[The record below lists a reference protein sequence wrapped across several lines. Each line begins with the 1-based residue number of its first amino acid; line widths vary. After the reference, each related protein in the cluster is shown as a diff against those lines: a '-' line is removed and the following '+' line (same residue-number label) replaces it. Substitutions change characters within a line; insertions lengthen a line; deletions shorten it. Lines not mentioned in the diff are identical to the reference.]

1 MTDAVPITRLKIS
14 EPLTRLPTSIFDH
27 ADSLEHLDLSGTGL
41 SALPDDFSRLKKL
54 KVAFFSDCH
63 FSVFPSQLA
72 SCPELEMVAFR
83 GNNMSTVPEDSLP
96 PRLRWLILTNNQI
109 VALPKSIGKCW
120 RLQKCMLS
128 GNRLTSLP
136 EEMASCKK
144 LGLLRLSANNFE
156 QLPAWLFDLPELA
169 FLSFA
174 GNPCSTATTPIS
186 ECQAASF
193 GLMEASWSDLD
204 VQETLGEGASG
215 IISKGVWNGA
225 DRSSLV
231 AIKLFKGDV
240 TSDGTPLD
248 EMQACMTAGPHE
260 NLIDP
265 LGKIRDHPDCR
276 EGLVMQLVPPSYTTL
291 GLPPSLQSC
300 TRDCFPTSS
309 SAELTTMQGLRI
321 LRGVAS
327 AAAHLHQ
334 RGVAHGD
341 LYAHNILF
349 NEEGHALLGDFGAAS
364 VYDHHHYGGQGQ
376 HSENDGSN
384 SSSKLEQLEVLAFA
398 HLIEDVWRLTPRP
411 NFDEGEL
418 RVAMLLAGLHRRC
431 ASPLGTER
439 PRFADIHRSLS
450 ELLLDLDP
458 DRQVGCD
465 GGGLETTA
473 VMMTATTIK
482 SAA

>member
-1 MTDAVPITRLKIS
+1 MTDASPITRLKIS
-14 EPLTRLPTSIFDH
+14 EPLTRLPTSIFDY

-41 SALPDDFSRLKKL
+41 SALPDDFGRLKKL
-54 KVAFFSDCH
+54 KVAFFSNCN

-83 GNNMSTVPEDSLP
+83 GNNMSTVPEHSLP
-96 PRLRWLILTNNQI
+96 PRLRWLILTNNEI
-109 VALPKSIGKCW
+109 AALPKSIGKCW

-136 EEMASCKK
+136 EEMASCQK
-144 LGLLRLSANNFE
+144 LGLLRLSANRFE

-174 GNPCSTATTPIS
+174 GNPCSTTLAQIS
-186 ECQAASF
+186 ERQAASF
-193 GLMEASWSDLD
+193 GLVEASWSDLN
-204 VQETLGEGASG
+204 VQEILGEGASG

-225 DRSSLV
+225 DRSPHV

-248 EMQACMTAGPHE
+248 EMHACMTAGSHE

-265 LGKIRDHPDCR
+265 LGKIRDHPDRR

-300 TRDCFPTSS
+300 TRDCFPPSPS
-309 SAELTTMQGLRI
+309 PGLTMMQGLRI

-334 RGVAHGD
+334 QGVAHGD

-364 VYDHHHYGGQGQ
+364 VYRHYHYEGQGQ
-376 HSENDGSN
+376 HSENDGS
-384 SSSKLEQLEVLAFA
+384 SSYSSRLERLEVLAFA
-398 HLIEDVWRLTPRP
+398 HLIEDVWRLTPPP

-418 RVAMLLAGLHRRC
+418 RVAMLLAALHRRC
-431 ASPLGTER
+431 ASSVGTER
-439 PRFADIHRSLS
+439 PHFVEIHRSLS

-458 DRQVGCD
+458 DRQVGC